1 MKKLFFL
8 LFFILA
14 QNIFSQNTILKQSYE
29 VSFCGG
35 PQTVKLIE
43 YQNGK
48 VEGFLKTELTKHK
61 TIGKEKQIFK
71 KLSIS
76 DTLTKKIIESLKN
89 AGIESLK
96 ECNEDIECK
105 EQGFLDGDILAFK
118 IQTNDTIKIFNFS
131 EIYPE
136 SETNGKL
143 EAFKLR
149 RKAQILATIIDKEI
163 NLKKQFSLL
172 IKSLKSGTYCYWSG
186 TTKVCIKHKIQ
197 LE

>member
-1 MKKLFFL
+1 MKNLFLL
-8 LFFILA
+8 LFFILV
-14 QNIFSQNTILKQSYE
+14 QNIYSQNIILKQSYE
-29 VSFCGG
+29 VSFCGR

-48 VEGFLKTELTKHK
+48 VEGFLKTELTKEK
-61 TIGKEKQIFK
+61 SIGKEKQIFK

-76 DTLTKKIIESLKN
+76 DTLAKKIIESLKN

-105 EQGFLDGDILAFK
+105 EQGFLDGDIIAFK
-118 IQTNDTIKIFNFS
+118 IQTNENIKIFNFS

-136 SETNGKL
+136 SQTNGKL
-143 EAFKLR
+143 EAIKAR
-149 RKAQILATIIDKEI
+149 RKAQILAIIIDKEI
-163 NLKKQFSLL
+163 DLKKQFSSL
-172 IKSLKSGTYCYWSG
+172 IKSLRSGTYCYWSG
-186 TTKVCIKHKIQ
+186 ITKVCIKHKLQ

>member
-1 MKKLFFL
+1 MKNLFLL
-8 LFFILA
+8 LFFILV
-14 QNIFSQNTILKQSYE
+14 QNIYSQNIILKQSYE
-29 VSFCGG
+29 VSFCGR

-48 VEGFLKTELTKHK
+48 VEGFLKTELTKEK
-61 TIGKEKQIFK
+61 SIGKEKQIFK

-76 DTLTKKIIESLKN
+76 DTLAKKIIESLKN

-105 EQGFLDGDILAFK
+105 EQGFLDGDIIAFK
-118 IQTNDTIKIFNFS
+118 IQTNENIKIFNFS

-136 SETNGKL
+136 SQTNGKL
-143 EAFKLR
+143 EAIKAR

-163 NLKKQFSLL
+163 DLKKQFSSL
-172 IKSLKSGTYCYWSG
+172 IKSLRSGTYCYWSG
-186 TTKVCIKHKIQ
+186 ITKVCIKHKLQ

>member
-1 MKKLFFL
+1 MKNLFLL
-8 LFFILA
+8 LFFILV
-14 QNIFSQNTILKQSYE
+14 QNIYSQNIILKQSYE
-29 VSFCGG
+29 VSFCGR

-48 VEGFLKTELTKHK
+48 VEGFLKTELTKEK
-61 TIGKEKQIFK
+61 SIGKEKQIFK

-76 DTLTKKIIESLKN
+76 DTLAKKIIESLKN

-105 EQGFLDGDILAFK
+105 EQGFLDGDIIAFK
-118 IQTNDTIKIFNFS
+118 IQTNENIKIFNFS

-136 SETNGKL
+136 SQTNGKL
-143 EAFKLR
+143 EAIKVR

-163 NLKKQFSLL
+163 DLKKQFSSL
-172 IKSLKSGTYCYWSG
+172 IKSIRSGTYCYWSG
-186 TTKVCIKHKIQ
+186 ITKVCIKHKLQ